1 MTNTYA
7 CVILYLDGGKT
18 KEQKMKISMRELEV
32 MFLRKVDMLMA
43 MGFGESEAKA
53 AVKSA
58 MFSAVKLMN
67 R

>member
-1 MTNTYA
+1 
-7 CVILYLDGGKT
+7 
-18 KEQKMKISMRELEV
+18 MKISMRELVV

-43 MGFGESEAKA
+43 MGFSESEAKA

>member
-1 MTNTYA
+1 
-7 CVILYLDGGKT
+7 
-18 KEQKMKISMRELEV
+18 MKISMRELEV

-43 MGFGESEAKA
+43 MGFDEPEAKA